1 MTLFRSHFLFH
12 LEIAVQNVFHQQKK
26 NFHFE
31 GFGMQAN
38 KMFEN
43 SKRLFLFYLNEE
55 ELKLNDKTILLF

>member
-1 MTLFRSHFLFH
+1 
-12 LEIAVQNVFHQQKK
+12 
-26 NFHFE
+26 
-31 GFGMQAN
+31 MQTN